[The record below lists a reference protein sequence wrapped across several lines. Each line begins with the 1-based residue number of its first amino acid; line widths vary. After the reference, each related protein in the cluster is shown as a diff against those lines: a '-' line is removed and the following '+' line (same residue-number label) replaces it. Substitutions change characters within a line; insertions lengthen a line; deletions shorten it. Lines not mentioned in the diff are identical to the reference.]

1 MKKTIGVL
9 LAVLMTFS
17 LLPTT
22 AWAAVTGRCGK
33 DATFS
38 LDDNG
43 TVTISGTGSMVIG
56 MNTLIGSPT
65 SSALLYRME

>member
-43 TVTISGTGSMVIG
+43 TVTISGTGHF
-56 MNTLIGSPT
+56 N
-65 SSALLYRME
+65 A